1 MYYFALGLLLKERY
15 SVLYHCLFG
24 DESRGSFPTEA
35 VAKQC
40 ITDDQC
46 VVGSGWIWMRPCD
59 DVAPHG
65 HSNGY
70 WIGDFL
76 YQFGTLLF
84 SLQLSMEGSP
94 SCTITRSK

>member
-1 MYYFALGLLLKERY
+1 MYNQGYGVELLVYYFALGLLLKERY

-59 DVAPHG
+59 DVA
-65 HSNGY
+65 
-70 WIGDFL
+70 
-76 YQFGTLLF
+76 LF
-84 SLQLSMEGSP
+84 FD
-94 SCTITRSK
+94 